1 MANEKYKRH
10 SAMIDP
16 DDTVIL
22 LIDHQS
28 GLFQTVKD
36 LEQEELR
43 GNVVALAKLA
53 RLLNLPVITT
63 ASAPDGPNGPLIP
76 EIGEILPEA
85 VYVPRKGQI
94 NAWDTPEF
102 VQAVEATRRK
112 TLVMAATLSNVC
124 LAFPAI
130 SAAADGYKVYALM
143 DASGSWSAFSKDIVL
158 ARLTQAG
165 VIPTDVIA
173 LVSELQQTWA
183 RPEAQQFAEIHA
195 SRMHNY
201 KLLIESY
208 GKAQQVAKVGNQDTD
223 KPTTLGKLAGKI
235 ATEINAVEG
244 SADLMIR
251 ASF

>member
-1 MANEKYKRH
+1 MANEKYKTH
-10 SAMIDP
+10 SAMINP

-28 GLFQTVKD
+28 GLFQTVRD

-53 RLLNLPVITT
+53 KLLNLPVITT
-63 ASAPDGPNGPLIP
+63 ASVPDGPNGPLIP

-85 VYVPRKGQI
+85 VYVPRHGQI
-94 NAWDTPEF
+94 NSWDNPEF
-102 VQAVEATRRK
+102 VKAVEATGRK

-124 LAFPAI
+124 LAFPAV

-165 VIPTDVIA
+165 VIPTDIIA
-173 LVSELQQTWA
+173 LISEMQQTWA
-183 RPEAQQFAEIHA
+183 RPEAAQFAELHS

-208 GKAQQVAKVGNQDTD
+208 NRAQKVAKDGNLEYDQ
-223 KPTTLGKLAGKI
+223 PTTLAKSAG
-235 ATEINAVEG
+235 E
-244 SADLMIR
+244 
-251 ASF
+251 